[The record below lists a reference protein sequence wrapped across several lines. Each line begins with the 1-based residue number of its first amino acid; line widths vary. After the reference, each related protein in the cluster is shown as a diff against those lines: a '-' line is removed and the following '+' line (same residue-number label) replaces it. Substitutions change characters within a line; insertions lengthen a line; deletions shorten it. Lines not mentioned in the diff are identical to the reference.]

1 MLYADFASILKQ
13 EDDKQQDTMN
23 QIKTEQKG
31 QTASTHMPSGW
42 CVHSALAY
50 IDVLHSMKT
59 YHGKECVEMFV
70 EHIWKWGKGVL
81 CVISKATNDRDSWW
95 TWKGTPKGNM
105 KKQKKV
111 TSLLKSLTLRT
122 ET

>member
-23 QIKTEQKG
+23 QIKTQRKG

-70 EHIWKWGKGVL
+70 EHIENKVKECYVSFQKQPMTE
-81 CVISKATNDRDSWW
+81 IPDEHEKEHQ
-95 TWKGTPKGNM
+95 KGT
-105 KKQKKV
+105 
-111 TSLLKSLTLRT
+111 
-122 ET
+122 

>member
-1 MLYADFASILKQ
+1 MRFEKGKLLKFHDGQYQFKVPFMLYADFASILKQ

-70 EHIWKWGKGVL
+70 EHI
-81 CVISKATNDRDSWW
+81 
-95 TWKGTPKGNM
+95 
-105 KKQKKV
+105 
-111 TSLLKSLTLRT
+111 
-122 ET
+122 